1 MKLQQA
7 ETSVLNKH
15 IRTLSGNDTMMK
27 GSFQEILIAGNVLV
41 VDNDL
46 WRSWTGIRFLN
57 GEEYHG
63 PVYVMGTQKLYEGIR
78 TCICKTCQ
86 PQKEFRININ

>member
-1 MKLQQA
+1 MKLQQT
-7 ETSVLNKH
+7 EKNVLSKY
-15 IRTLSGNDTMMK
+15 IRILNGDDTMMK
-27 GSFQEILIAGNVLV
+27 GSFQEILIAGNVLA
-41 VDNDL
+41 VDDAL

-57 GEEYHG
+57 GEEHHG

-86 PQKEFRININ
+86 PQEEFRISIN